1 MGMTLQEAED
11 ILLAPGSP
19 FEITTET
26 VNGEIYEVFA
36 NRARSLRDL
45 LARSVD
51 HGDRELFIWD
61 DGRRYTFAQHER
73 LVASTAT
80 AMADRFGIGP
90 GDRVALLGANSPEWI
105 IGMWAAISLGA
116 IAVGMNGWWTGDE
129 IAYGLELTEPKLLI
143 ADHKRLAR
151 LKGAEPPMATVVV
164 EDDFDHQL
172 AGFDLAAPLPD
183 APIHE
188 DDPAVVLFTSGTT
201 GRPKGAINTHRNIIA
216 FLGISAFSG
225 ARSAMLAG
233 GADRPPDPD
242 SPEPCSLV
250 GGPLFHV
257 SGLHSAAVAMVAN
270 GVKSVWTTGRFD
282 PEKVF
287 QLTEQ
292 ERITRWGGVTTQVWR
307 LLEHPALNDYDHSSV
322 KACGGGGSVWSPE
335 LQRAIRERLPDA
347 APQMQVGYGSTETGA
362 LATIATSQMLRDDP
376 TCAGTPLPTVQVQI
390 RDSDGN
396 RVPDGAVGEVCVRGP
411 NVMPGYWNQPEA
423 TAAAFFD
430 GHWLRTGDFG
440 HMHGDMLTIA
450 SRIRDMIIRGGENV
464 YPIEIENRLEEHPD
478 IGEAAVIGVDHR
490 TLGQEVKAVVVPQP
504 GSSLDTSEIQQ
515 FVGEKLAYYKVPAHV
530 EIRTDP
536 LPRNASGKVLK
547 HVLSGDAANQFVEE

>member
-1 MGMTLQEAED
+1 MGMTLQEAEE

-19 FEITTET
+19 FETTTAT
-26 VNGEIYEVFA
+26 VNGEVYEVFA
-36 NRARSLRDL
+36 NRAGNLREL
-45 LARSVD
+45 LARSVE
-51 HGDRELFIWD
+51 HGNRELFIWD
-61 DGRRYTFAQHER
+61 DGRRYTFIEHER
-73 LVASTAT
+73 LVASTAA
-80 AMADRFGIGP
+80 AMAERYSIGP

-129 IAYGLELTEPKLLI
+129 IVYGLELTDPKLLI
-143 ADHKRLAR
+143 ADQKRLAR
-151 LKGAEPPMATVVV
+151 LDGADPGMATVVV
-164 EDDFDHQL
+164 EEDFDDRL
-172 AGFDLAAPLPD
+172 SGFDMAAPLPD
-183 APIHE
+183 VPIKE

-216 FLGISAFSG
+216 FLGITAFSG

-233 GADRPPDPD
+233 AATRTPDPD
-242 SPEPCSLV
+242 APEPCSLV
-250 GGPLFHV
+250 GSPLFHV

-292 ERITRWGGVTTQVWR
+292 ERVTRWGGVTTQVWR

-322 KACGGGGSVWSPE
+322 QACGGGGSVWSPE

-362 LATIATSQMLRDDP
+362 LATIATSQMLLDDP
-376 TCAGTPLPTVQVQI
+376 TCAGTPLPTVQVEI
-390 RDSDGN
+390 RDSSGH
-396 RVPDGAVGEVCVRGP
+396 RVPDGSVGEVCVRGP
-411 NVMPGYWNQPEA
+411 NVMPGYWNQPDA
-423 TAAAFFD
+423 TEAAFFD
-430 GHWLRTGDFG
+430 SHWLRTGDFG

-450 SRIRDMIIRGGENV
+450 SRVRDMIIRGGENV
-464 YPIEIENRLEEHPD
+464 YPIEIENRLEEHPG
-478 IGEAAVIGVDHR
+478 IHEASVIGVDHR
-490 TLGQEVKAVVVPQP
+490 TLGQEVKAVVVPQA
-504 GSSLDTSEIQQ
+504 GVSLDAAEIQR

-530 EIRTDP
+530 EVRTDP

-547 HVLSGDAANQFVEE
+547 HVLTGDAANTFVEE

>member
-1 MGMTLQEAED
+1 MGMTLQEAEE

-19 FEITTET
+19 FETTTAT
-26 VNGEIYEVFA
+26 VDGEVYEVFA
-36 NRARSLRDL
+36 NRAGNLREL
-45 LARSVD
+45 LAQSVE
-51 HGDRELFIWD
+51 HGNRELFIWD
-61 DGRRYTFAQHER
+61 DGRRYTFTEHER
-73 LVASTAT
+73 LVASTAS
-80 AMADRFGIGP
+80 AMAERYSIGP

-129 IAYGLELTEPKLLI
+129 IVYGLELTEPKLLI
-143 ADHKRLAR
+143 ADQKRLAR
-151 LKGAEPPMATVVV
+151 LNGADPGMATVVV
-164 EDDFDHQL
+164 EE
-172 AGFDLAAPLPD
+172 GFDDRLSGFDMAAPLPD
-183 APIHE
+183 VTIKE

-216 FLGISAFSG
+216 FLGITAFSG

-233 GADRPPDPD
+233 AIDRTPDPD
-242 SPEPCSLV
+242 APEPCSLV
-250 GGPLFHV
+250 GSPLFHV

-292 ERITRWGGVTTQVWR
+292 ERVTRWGGVTTQVWR

-322 KACGGGGSVWSPE
+322 QACGGGGSVWSPE

-362 LATIATSQMLRDDP
+362 LATIATSQMLFDDP
-376 TCAGTPLPTVQVQI
+376 TCAGTPLPTVQVEI
-390 RDSDGN
+390 RDSSGH
-396 RVPDGAVGEVCVRGP
+396 RVPDGTVGEVCVRGP
-411 NVMPGYWNQPEA
+411 NVMPGYWNQSDA
-423 TAAAFFD
+423 TESAFFD

-450 SRIRDMIIRGGENV
+450 SRVRDMIIRGGENV
-464 YPIEIENRLEEHPD
+464 YPIEIENRLEEHPG
-478 IGEAAVIGVDHR
+478 IHEATVIGVDHR
-490 TLGQEVKAVVVPQP
+490 TLGQEVKAVVVPQA
-504 GSSLDTSEIQQ
+504 GVSLDAAEIQQ
-515 FVGEKLAYYKVPAHV
+515 FVGEKLAYYKVPTHV
-530 EIRTDP
+530 EVRTDP

-547 HVLSGDAANQFVEE
+547 HVLTGDAANTFVEE